1 MTANRIR
8 SLTIC
13 VLAAVSACAAQAQDA
28 YPEKP
33 VRVLV
38 GFPPGSQA
46 DTVARLLGQ
55 KLGETMGRPV
65 TVDNAA
71 GAAGNIA
78 ADRLAKSAA
87 DGYTLGVLGEVQVVV
102 NPYLYK
108 LSFDPASAFAPIA
121 EVAAYPNL
129 LVVGQGVPATN
140 LGDIVAMARARPGEL
155 TFASGGS
162 GSSPHMAAELFKSVA
177 GVDIRHIPY
186 KGVVMAVPDVLSGRV
201 TMMFSPIGI
210 ALPSVRAGKLKA
222 VAVTSPKRSA
232 VVPELPTIAE
242 AGYPGY
248 EYTGWYG
255 LFAPAGTPAAI
266 MRRLHAQTVGAL
278 QDRELRTKLVDLGM
292 EPTGTSPDQFTAA
305 IKTSLPKQAKLIA
318 ESGMKPD

>member
-1 MTANRIR
+1 MAANRIR
-8 SLTIC
+8 ALTIC
-13 VLAAVSACAAQAQDA
+13 LLAAVAAGAGQAQEA

-33 VRVLV
+33 VRVFV

-46 DTVARLLGQ
+46 DTVARLLSQ
-55 KLGETMGRPV
+55 KLGEAIGKPV
-65 TVDNAA
+65 TVDNAT

-78 ADRLAKSAA
+78 ADRLAKSVA

-108 LSFDPASAFAPIA
+108 LPFDPASAFAPIS
-121 EVAAYPNL
+121 ELAAYPNL
-129 LVVGQGVPATN
+129 LVVSQGLPATK
-140 LGDIVAMARARPGEL
+140 LADLVAMAKARPGEL

-162 GSSPHMAAELFKSVA
+162 GSSPHMAAELFKSAA

-186 KGVVMAVPDVLSGRV
+186 KGVVLAVPDVLSGRV

-210 ALPSVRAGKLKA
+210 ALPSVKAGKLKA
-222 VAVTSPKRSA
+222 LAVTSPKRSA

-242 AGYPGY
+242 SGYPGY

-266 MRRLHAQTVGAL
+266 IRRLHAQAVAAL
-278 QDRELRTKLVDLGM
+278 QDREVRTKLVDLGM
-292 EPTGTSPDQFTAA
+292 EPTGTSPDQFSSA
-305 IKTSLPKQAKLIA
+305 IRTSLPRQAKLIV

>member
-1 MTANRIR
+1 MTPNRIR
-8 SLTIC
+8 SLGIC
-13 VLAAVSACAAQAQDA
+13 VLAALAACAAHAQEA

-55 KLGETMGRPV
+55 KLGETMSRPV

-78 ADRLAKSAA
+78 ADRLAKSAP

-108 LSFDPASAFAPIA
+108 LPFDPAMAFSPIA
-121 EVAAYPNL
+121 EVAGYPNL
-129 LVVGQGVPATN
+129 LVVGQELPAGN
-140 LGDIVAMARARPGEL
+140 LRDIVAMARARPGEL

-186 KGVVMAVPDVLSGRV
+186 KGVVMALPDVLSGRV

-210 ALPSVRAGKLKA
+210 AMPSVRAGKLKA

-232 VVPELPTIAE
+232 VMPELPTIAE
-242 AGYPGY
+242 MGYPGY

-255 LFAPAGTPAAI
+255 LFAPAGTPATI
-266 MRRLHAQTVGAL
+266 IRRLHAQTVGAL
-278 QDRELRTKLVDLGM
+278 QDRELRAKLVDLGM
-292 EPTGTSPDQFTAA
+292 EPTGTSPDEFTAA

>member
-87 DGYTLGVLGEVQVVV
+87 DGYTLGVLGEVQVLV

-108 LSFDPASAFAPIA
+108 LSFDPASAFTPIA
-121 EVAAYPNL
+121 EIAAYPNL

-162 GSSPHMAAELFKSVA
+162 GSSPHMAAELFKSAA

-255 LFAPAGTPAAI
+255 LFAPAGTPVTI
-266 MRRLHAQTVGAL
+266 IRRLHAQTVGAL
-278 QDRELRTKLVDLGM
+278 QDRELRAKLVDLGM
-292 EPTGTSPDQFTAA
+292 EPTGTSPDQFIAA

>member
-8 SLTIC
+8 ILTMC
-13 VLAAVSACAAQAQDA
+13 MLTALAAGATQAQDA

-46 DTVARLLGQ
+46 DTVARLLSQ
-55 KLGETMGRPV
+55 KLGETMGKPV
-65 TVDNAA
+65 TVDNAT

-87 DGYTLGVLGEVQVVV
+87 DGYILGVLGEVQVVV

-108 LSFDPASAFAPIA
+108 LPFDSASAFAPIS
-121 EVAAYPNL
+121 ELAAYPNL
-129 LVVGQGVPATN
+129 LVVSQGLPATKVAD
-140 LGDIVAMARARPGEL
+140 LVAMAKARPGEL

-162 GSSPHMAAELFKSVA
+162 GSSPHMAAELFKSTA
-177 GVDIRHIPY
+177 GLDIRHIPY
-186 KGVVMAVPDVLSGRV
+186 KGVVLAVPDVLSGRV

-210 ALPSVRAGKLKA
+210 ALPSVKAGKLKA
-222 VAVTSPKRSA
+222 LAVTSPKRSA

-242 AGYPGY
+242 SGYPGY

-255 LFAPAGTPAAI
+255 LFAPAGMPDAI
-266 MRRLHAQTVGAL
+266 IRRLHAQTVAAL
-278 QDRELRTKLVDLGM
+278 QDRDLRTKLVDLGM
-292 EPTGTSPDQFTAA
+292 EPTGSSPEQFTAA
-305 IKTSLPKQAKLIA
+305 IKASLPRQAKLIA